1 MNQYL
6 KIFILSIG
14 YYVIYLFLTLQ
25 AIPFVDSLFNTSDY
39 QMQSIKLHIGPIPIG
54 YILMLLFAAITIFAI
69 DEYKARKKM
78 HDK

>member
-6 KIFILSIG
+6 KIFILSIV
-14 YYVIYLFLTLQ
+14 YYLIYLFLTLQ
-25 AIPFVDSLFNTSDY
+25 AIPFVHSLFNQSVMK
-39 QMQSIKLHIGPIPIG
+39 MQSIKLHFGPIPIG

-69 DEYKARKKM
+69 EEIKARKSK